1 MSGLTELVESRL
13 ARILDPCSVAAG
25 NQMNIVEMGLIDR
38 IELSPGEVHVY
49 LCLTSPT
56 CPMLEHFSREVDRVF
71 DDVRDQV
78 GAVVLHPDT
87 GMSWTP
93 SRLNDDAKARR
104 TRHLLAMA

>member
-1 MSGLTELVESRL
+1 MSALIELVESRL
-13 ARILDPCSVAAG
+13 GRILDPCSVAAG
-25 NQMNIVEMGLIDR
+25 NQMNIVEMGLIER
-38 IELSPGEVHVY
+38 IEVSSGEVHVY

-56 CPMLEHFSREVDRVF
+56 CPMLEHFSREAERVF

-93 SRLNDDAKARR
+93 SRLSDDAKARR
-104 TRHLLAMA
+104 RQHLLALA

>member
-1 MSGLTELVESRL
+1 MSDLIELVESRL
-13 ARILDPCSVAAG
+13 ESVLDPCSVAAG
-25 NQMNIVEMGLIDR
+25 NPMNIVEMGLIDR
-38 IELSPGEVHVY
+38 IEVSSGEVHVY

-56 CPMLEHFSREVDRVF
+56 CSMLEHFSREADRVL

-93 SRLNDDAKARR
+93 SRLSHDARSRR
-104 TRHLLAMA
+104 RQHLLTLA